1 MRLLVLVCPLTQY
14 GGAIFFG
21 EAIDKFDVGVV
32 GNHFALE
39 IEAQPFTDHFR
50 REWCP

>member
-21 EAIDKFDVGVV
+21 EE
-32 GNHFALE
+32 N
-39 IEAQPFTDHFR
+39 P
-50 REWCP
+50 